1 MRGRRTAPNIQSRSS
16 VAASGFA
23 LTQFIV
29 AKNISTSGAQKESL
43 EMTAWKLFAVN
54 AEM

>member
-1 MRGRRTAPNIQSRSS
+1 MQSRSS
-16 VAASGFA
+16 VVASGFA
-23 LTQFIV
+23 LTQLR
-29 AKNISTSGAQKESL
+29 AARNISTSGAQNESL